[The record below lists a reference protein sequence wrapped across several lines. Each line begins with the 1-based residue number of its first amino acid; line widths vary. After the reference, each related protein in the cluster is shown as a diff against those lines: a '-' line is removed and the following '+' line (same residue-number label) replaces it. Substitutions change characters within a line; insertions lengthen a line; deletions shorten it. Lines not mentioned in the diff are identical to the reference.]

1 MINLYKK
8 IEEIVDKDSRYKPD
22 AYAFMMQALWFTQ
35 RKLKKQGHIS
45 GRELLEGIRE
55 FILDKYGPMA
65 KTVLRHWGIKT
76 TDDFGEMVFN
86 MAENRLLNKTEQDS
100 RDDFKNVYN
109 FDEAFDIFKNQGLA
123 DKTKINSQRNL
134 IRQKPKLS
142 SVKSDNPKSSHSE
155 KNLN

>member
-22 AYAFMMQALWFTQ
+22 AYEFLMRALWFTQ

-55 FILDKYGPMA
+55 FILDKYGPMSKA
-65 KTVLRHWGIKT
+65 VLKHWGIET
-76 TDDFGEMVFN
+76 TDDFGMMVFN
-86 MAENRLLNKTEQDS
+86 MVENGILKKTEQDS
-100 RDDFKNVYN
+100 HDDFKNVYN
-109 FDEAFDIFKNQGLA
+109 FDEAFDIFKN
-123 DKTKINSQRNL
+123 KTFAKTNINSKRNAVT
-134 IRQKPKLS
+134 QKSKISTLQ
-142 SVKSDNPKSSHSE
+142 SDNPKGNPGG